1 MKIYYS
7 AIQYARR
14 SCQQVEEI
22 THSSSLFTLSSNQ
35 CINLFSVSLTQFFY
49 APWRRTMACRVK
61 NEGSYPLEE
70 TNHNHQA
77 I

>member
-22 THSSSLFTLSSNQ
+22 THSSSLFTFSSNLYVH
-35 CINLFSVSLTQFFY
+35 LFSVNLTQFFY
-49 APWRRTMACRVK
+49 AARRRTMACRVK
-61 NEGSYPLEE
+61 NEGSYPREE